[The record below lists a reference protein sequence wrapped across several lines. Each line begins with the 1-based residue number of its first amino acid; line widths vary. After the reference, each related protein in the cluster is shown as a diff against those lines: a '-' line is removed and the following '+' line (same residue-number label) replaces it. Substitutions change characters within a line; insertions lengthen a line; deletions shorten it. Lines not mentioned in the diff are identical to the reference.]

1 MALRAVKPRRI
12 HEEIVEQIREQIA
25 EGLLKSGDQLP
36 SERELSEKFQV
47 SRASVREA
55 IRALESLGLVKI
67 KSGDG
72 TYIASSLQTLLSPL
86 ISVIL
91 QQKDVLLDIFE
102 ARQII
107 EPEMA
112 ALAARRAEPEEVDQ
126 MAAILDEQARQVADG
141 GTGMEADSAFHS
153 MLAQAAKNKV
163 ILKLNDSI
171 MDSLRETRERSL
183 HTDGRPTR
191 SLAGHRKILDAIRA
205 KNPAGARRAMLEH
218 LRAIEQN
225 VLKPTE
231 GELERKEGRG
241 SDAKREGAP
250 GHHES

>member
-12 HEEIVEQIREQIA
+12 HEEIVGQIREQIA

-86 ISVIL
+86 NSIIL

-112 ALAARRAEPEEVDQ
+112 ALAAKRADPEEVGQ
-126 MAAILDEQARQVADG
+126 MAAILEEQARQVADG

-163 ILKLNDSI
+163 ILRLNDSI

-191 SLAGHRKILDAIRA
+191 SLAGHQKILEAIRA

-231 GELERKEGRG
+231 GELERKEERG
-241 SDAKREGAP
+241 ERRQS
-250 GHHES
+250 

>member
-1 MALRAVKPRRI
+1 MALRAVKTRRI
-12 HEEIVEQIREQIA
+12 HEEIVAQIREQLA

-67 KSGDG
+67 KSGNG
-72 TYIASSLQTLLSPL
+72 TYVASSLQTLLSPL
-86 ISVIL
+86 VSVIL

-102 ARQII
+102 AREII

-112 ALAARRAEPEEVDQ
+112 ALAAKRADPEEIDQ
-126 MAAILDEQARQVADG
+126 MAAILEEQARQIADG

-153 MLAQAAKNKV
+153 ILAQAAKNKV

-171 MDSLRETRERSL
+171 VDSLRETRERSL
-183 HTDGRPTR
+183 QTHGRPAR
-191 SLAGHRKILDAIRA
+191 SLAGHRKILDAIHA
-205 KNPAGARRAMLEH
+205 KNPAKARRAMLEH
-218 LRAIEQN
+218 LRAIGRN
-225 VLKPTE
+225 VLKPTGGEEE
-231 GELERKEGRG
+231 GGNG
-241 SDAKREGAP
+241 SGVKREGTS
-250 GHHES
+250 GN